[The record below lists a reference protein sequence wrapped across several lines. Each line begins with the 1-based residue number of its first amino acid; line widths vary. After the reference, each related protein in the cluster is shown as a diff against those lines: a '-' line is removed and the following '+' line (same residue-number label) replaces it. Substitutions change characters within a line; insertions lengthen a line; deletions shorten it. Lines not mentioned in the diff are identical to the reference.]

1 MRVAFFGGSFNPP
14 HVGHVLAA
22 TYARAIGFE
31 RVLAVVVR
39 QHAFG
44 KQLAPFNERL
54 CMARL
59 AFAAIEGVEV
69 SDIEATLPVPNYTL
83 QTVKHLRRRHPD
95 WQLRLLIGSDTLETW
110 HEWQGAAQLEHLAP
124 PFVLG
129 RAGYP
134 TPQGLPNVLPEVSS
148 SEIRTRLER
157 QPRFVADDWLSQRL
171 PAAVLDWIAERD
183 LYRAG

>member
-22 TYARAIGFE
+22 AYARTIGFE

-44 KQLAPFNERL
+44 KRLAPFNDRL
-54 CMARL
+54 SMARL
-59 AFAAIEGVEV
+59 AFAAVEGVDV
-69 SDIEATLPVPNYTL
+69 SDVEAALPVPNYTL
-83 QTVKHLRRRHPD
+83 QTVKHLQRENPD
-95 WQLRLLIGSDTLETW
+95 WKLRLLVGSDTLGTW
-110 HEWQGAAQLEHLAP
+110 HQWHGAAQLQRLAP

-148 SEIRTRLER
+148 SEIRQRLQR
-157 QPRFVADDWLSQRL
+157 QQRPFSDDWLSRRL

-183 LYRAG
+183 LYRAD